1 MTEDGRSVKRGLVF
15 RSGRL
20 SRLSDE
26 DVAKLDELGIR
37 SVINFLTTAEIEA
50 DGPDRLPSGLTETRL
65 SMEAGN
71 MASLTAVVN
80 EARRTGDFSAVSPE
94 INPDIHR
101 RLIVEGREYYSA
113 LLKRLSEPGNLPMV
127 FHCSHGVHRTGTA
140 TAILLSALGVPW
152 ETIREDYLLSNKYRQ
167 SEIGPRLEQL
177 KRKYAAGMDIDVAD
191 VDATNMEA
199 FYILQAEYIDASL
212 AQAIADFGSM
222 DAYIREGLGITE
234 DELAALRANLLTD

>member
-1 MTEDGRSVKRGLVF
+1 
-15 RSGRL
+15 
-20 SRLSDE
+20 
-26 DVAKLDELGIR
+26 
-37 SVINFLTTAEIEA
+37 
-50 DGPDRLPSGLTETRL
+50 
-65 SMEAGN
+65 